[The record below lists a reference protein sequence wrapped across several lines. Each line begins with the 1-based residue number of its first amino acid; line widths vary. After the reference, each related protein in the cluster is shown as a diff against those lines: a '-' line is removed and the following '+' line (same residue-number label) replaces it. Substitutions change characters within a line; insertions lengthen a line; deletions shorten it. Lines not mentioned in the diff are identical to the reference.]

1 MNDRKLNVCFVGCGG
16 IAAKYFSVYRDLDF
30 VRVISCVGGGME
42 SALRG
47 AAELPGAIATTDFRA
62 ALAPEVDA
70 VVLNTPNVLH
80 RDQAIAAIEAG
91 KHVLL
96 QKPVAA
102 NLADAAA
109 VAEAAEKSTRTI
121 GMYLSYFDQPL
132 IHDLRDMAD
141 QGWFGD
147 IVHFYGR
154 LMHRG
159 GMEWSREAL
168 AGKPNWRSSL
178 EQTGGGCFLMLG
190 VHFIH
195 TFQWISRSKIVNVRG
210 FTKNLHSPAV
220 AGEDLACAVMQLD
233 SGAMITLDMA
243 WCSENELLSIHGTNG
258 RVDYHNNRTLT
269 LASTAGPFSGRVIGS
284 TGEPQQME
292 IAAPEYGDASNPLNQ
307 HRAFLEAARDGRPAP
322 VSIRSGVEDMR
333 IVFKLYQSTLV

>member
-1 MNDRKLNVCFVGCGG
+1 MKVSFVGCGG

-30 VRVISCVGGGME
+30 VDVVSCVSGTME
-42 SALRG
+42 SARRG
-47 AAELPGAIATTDFRA
+47 AEALPGAIATTDFAA

-70 VVLNTPNVLH
+70 VILNTPNALH
-80 RDQAIAAIEAG
+80 RDQAMAVIEAG

-102 NLADAAA
+102 NVHDAEMVAA
-109 VAEAAEKSTRTI
+109 AAEKSTRTV
-121 GMYLSYFDQPL
+121 GLYMSYFDQPL
-132 IHDLRDMAD
+132 IHQLRDMAD
-141 QGWFGD
+141 TGWFGD

-159 GMEWSREAL
+159 GIEWSADAL

-178 EQTGGGCFLMLG
+178 DLTGGGCFLMLG

-195 TFQWISRSKIVNVRG
+195 TFEWMSRSKIVRVTGLTR
-210 FTKNLHSPAV
+210 NLHSPGV
-220 AGEDLACAVMQLD
+220 AGEDLTCAVMQLE

-243 WCSENELLSIHGTNG
+243 WCAENELLSIHGTRG
-258 RVDYHNNRTLT
+258 RIDYQNNRTLT
-269 LASTAGPFSGRVIGS
+269 KAIC
-284 TGEPQQME
+284 GEPAE
-292 IAAPEYGDASNPLNQ
+292 VSEVVAPEYGDASNPLNQ

-322 VSIRSGVEDMR
+322 VTIRSGVDDMR
-333 IVFKLYQSTLV
+333 VVEALYESSRCGKTIEMIR